1 MLKGT
6 VRLLIPQTV
15 PISHREHAYVTR
27 MQGLIDGWEP
37 ASDRRAIFLT
47 CYLMMTRNMIDHAR
61 TGGFGDAP
69 WMSALLYRFIEYYF
83 DALDAHTKAPT
94 AAPAAWQR
102 AFDAAREPDLHVLQN
117 LMLGVNAHISYDLVF
132 ALTDVM
138 QSDWAAADEPCRQ
151 CRYADYG
158 IVNRVICLT
167 LDAVQDGV
175 VERYSPAMD
184 WVDRGFG
191 RFDEWATERM
201 IARWREDSWR
211 SALALLAAPAADQPT
226 LRAEVEARAVRR
238 AEAIRGEKGVLGLF
252 SLL

>member
-1 MLKGT
+1 
-6 VRLLIPQTV
+6 
-15 PISHREHAYVTR
+15 
-27 MQGLIDGWEP
+27 
-37 ASDRRAIFLT
+37 
-47 CYLMMTRNMIDHAR
+47 MTRNMIEHAHS
-61 TGGFGDAP
+61 GGFGDGA
-69 WMSALLYRFIEYYF
+69 WMNMLLYRFIEYYF
-83 DALDAHTKAPT
+83 DALDSYTSHPG
-94 AAPAAWQR
+94 AAPVVWQHS
-102 AFDAAREPDLHVLQN
+102 FDGAGDPDLHVLQN

-138 QSDWAAADEPCRQ
+138 QLDWASADEACRQ

-158 IVNRVICLT
+158 IVNRVICQT

-211 SALALLAAPAADQPT
+211 SALALFAAPAADQPA

-238 AEAIRGEKGVLGLF
+238 ADAIRGEKGLLGIF